1 MLTVITL
8 SWMTTG
14 ALTHAWPEAST
25 VIVALL
31 LTGVEGG
38 KPPLVRCGFSGRPV
52 VALSNHRLAE
62 TVYVPAAK

>member
-1 MLTVITL
+1 M
-8 SWMTTG
+8 
-14 ALTHAWPEAST
+14 
-25 VIVALL
+25 L

-62 TVYVPAAK
+62 TAYVPAAKCPSVVVPTSVDPFG